1 VEEAVPSGK
10 NVVMYD
16 GPRRL
21 SGRYELREIIGR
33 GGMGTVYR
41 ATDLVLERTVA
52 VKVLP
57 AALAEED
64 SRHVARFEREAR
76 AAASLAH
83 PSVVAIYDSGED
95 EATRFIVMEC
105 VAGRS
110 LSEVLRDEAPL
121 APARAARIA
130 ARAADALVAAHAAGI
145 VHRDVKPGNVMIQA
159 DDAVKVL
166 DFGLA
171 RSLGGSAL
179 TQTAAVLGTAH
190 YMAPEQA
197 LGHRADE
204 RSDIYSLGCLL
215 YALLTGRPPF
225 TGEAPAAILHQHV
238 NSDPRPPSAL
248 NRGVS
253 RELEEIVMQML
264 AKSPGARPRTA
275 TEVRDRLEA
284 LSTAPRA
291 AAPLPP
297 TAVAAPTARLERAA
311 STRLLGVGPRG
322 RNRRRVAATAALV
335 AAASLIAALI
345 ALASGG
351 GSRHAGGSHPLTA
364 AAKRTL
370 TPTAGSKPAPLGT
383 QTSASAPPA
392 QTAATAPVQS
402 APSPAAS
409 VAGAAG
415 ALSSLLAQDVRSRTI
430 DQRAARLLA
439 GGLADIVNSY
449 PDHPLEARNT
459 ATALT
464 QRLTTLQEHGHV
476 AAAGAGA
483 LSSALATL
491 GAALGSSAPQAN
503 QGQGAQS
510 EAEAGPPGHDGEPG
524 GHGAGH
530 GEAGGD

>member
-1 VEEAVPSGK
+1 
-10 NVVMYD
+10 MYD

-190 YMAPEQA
+190 
-197 LGHRADE
+197 
-204 RSDIYSLGCLL
+204 
-215 YALLTGRPPF
+215 
-225 TGEAPAAILHQHV
+225 
-238 NSDPRPPSAL
+238 
-248 NRGVS
+248 
-253 RELEEIVMQML
+253 
-264 AKSPGARPRTA
+264 
-275 TEVRDRLEA
+275 
-284 LSTAPRA
+284 
-291 AAPLPP
+291 
-297 TAVAAPTARLERAA
+297 
-311 STRLLGVGPRG
+311 
-322 RNRRRVAATAALV
+322 
-335 AAASLIAALI
+335 
-345 ALASGG
+345 
-351 GSRHAGGSHPLTA
+351 
-364 AAKRTL
+364 
-370 TPTAGSKPAPLGT
+370 
-383 QTSASAPPA
+383 
-392 QTAATAPVQS
+392 
-402 APSPAAS
+402 
-409 VAGAAG
+409 
-415 ALSSLLAQDVRSRTI
+415 
-430 DQRAARLLA
+430 
-439 GGLADIVNSY
+439 
-449 PDHPLEARNT
+449 
-459 ATALT
+459 
-464 QRLTTLQEHGHV
+464 
-476 AAAGAGA
+476 
-483 LSSALATL
+483 
-491 GAALGSSAPQAN
+491 
-503 QGQGAQS
+503 
-510 EAEAGPPGHDGEPG
+510 
-524 GHGAGH
+524 
-530 GEAGGD
+530 